1 MPGGSPVTS
10 GMMKVADKTE
20 SGLFTAIP
28 DAPVEKRKSP
38 RYSFSATVDAHDIL
52 ADISIIGR
60 LSDISRNGCYVDTI
74 SPFAMGAEIALKIT
88 AGSRSFVT
96 DSKVVYSSNGMGMGL
111 LFTTAEP
118 EQIAT
123 LETWLRELSGEK
135 VTPARPTP
143 KPAVEIKKANGG
155 AEPELRQIV
164 SELIAQLNGK
174 GVLDDSEAMAL
185 LRKLS
190 K

>member
-1 MPGGSPVTS
+1 
-10 GMMKVADKTE
+10 MMKVADKTE
-20 SGLFTAIP
+20 SGQFATVPAAI
-28 DAPVEKRKSP
+28 VEKRKSP

-52 ADISIIGR
+52 ADTSIIGR

-74 SPFAMGAEIALKIT
+74 SPFAMGAEVALKIT
-88 AGSRSFVT
+88 AGSRSFLT

-111 LFTTAEP
+111 LFTAAEP
-118 EQIAT
+118 DQVET

-135 VTPARPTP
+135 VVVPRTAP
-143 KPAVEIKKANGG
+143 KPVVEAKKPNGSP
-155 AEPELRQIV
+155 EPELRQIV

>member
-1 MPGGSPVTS
+1 
-10 GMMKVADKTE
+10 MMKVADKIE
-20 SGLFTAIP
+20 SGQFATVPA
-28 DAPVEKRKSP
+28 APVEKRKSP
-38 RYSFSATVDAHDIL
+38 RYSFSATVDAHDVL
-52 ADISIIGR
+52 ADMSIIGR

-74 SPFAMGAEIALKIT
+74 SPFAMGAEVALKIT
-88 AGSRSFVT
+88 RGSQSFLT

-111 LFTTAEP
+111 LFTTAEADQV
-118 EQIAT
+118 EQ
-123 LETWLRELSGEK
+123 LELWLRELSGEK
-135 VTPARPTP
+135 V
-143 KPAVEIKKANGG
+143 AVPRTAAKRVVEAKKANGSS
-155 AEPELRQIV
+155 EPELRQIV